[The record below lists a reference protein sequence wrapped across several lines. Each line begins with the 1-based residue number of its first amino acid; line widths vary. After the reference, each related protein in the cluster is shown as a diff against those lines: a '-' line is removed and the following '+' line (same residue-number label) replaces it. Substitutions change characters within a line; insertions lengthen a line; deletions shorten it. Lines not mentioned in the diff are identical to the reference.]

1 MNLKTELK
9 WRAKMKAYQKNVAGI
24 WIDHRKAV
32 IVTITDG
39 GKTIERVESNV
50 ERKVRLSGGSRTG
63 KTPYGPQQV
72 AVDGKQEA
80 RIKRQLREYY
90 QEIIRRIQ
98 DANQIL
104 ILGPGE
110 AKIEIKKE
118 IQKSRELALSKISV
132 EPADKM
138 TEKQIAAKVRQFF
151 AG

>member
-1 MNLKTELK
+1 
-9 WRAKMKAYQKNVAGI
+9 MKAYQKNDAGL
-24 WIDHRKAV
+24 WIDRRNAV
-32 IVTITDG
+32 IVSITDEG
-39 GKTIERVESNV
+39 ETIERVKSNV

-72 AVDGKQEA
+72 AVDGKQED

>member
-1 MNLKTELK
+1 
-9 WRAKMKAYQKNVAGI
+9 MKAYQKNDAGL
-24 WIDHRKAV
+24 WIDRRNAV
-32 IVTITDG
+32 IVSITDEG
-39 GKTIERVESNV
+39 ETIERVKSNV
-50 ERKVRLSGGSRTG
+50 ERKVRLSGGSRTA

-72 AVDGKQEA
+72 AVEGKQED

-118 IQKSRELALSKISV
+118 IQKSRELALRKISV

>member
-1 MNLKTELK
+1 
-9 WRAKMKAYQKNVAGI
+9 MKAYQKNDAGL
-24 WIDHRKAV
+24 WIDRRNAV
-32 IVTITDG
+32 IVSITDEG
-39 GKTIERVESNV
+39 ETIERVKSNV
-50 ERKVRLSGGSRTG
+50 ERKVRLSGGSRTA

-72 AVDGKQEA
+72 AVDGKQED

-118 IQKSRELALSKISV
+118 IQKSRELALRKISV

>member
-1 MNLKTELK
+1 
-9 WRAKMKAYQKNVAGI
+9 VS
-24 WIDHRKAV
+24 
-32 IVTITDG
+32 ITDEG
-39 GKTIERVESNV
+39 ETIERVKSNV
-50 ERKVRLSGGSRTG
+50 ERKVRLSGGSRTA

-72 AVDGKQEA
+72 AVDGKQED

>member
-1 MNLKTELK
+1 
-9 WRAKMKAYQKNVAGI
+9 MKAYQKNDAGL
-24 WIDHRKAV
+24 WIDRRNAV
-32 IVTITDG
+32 IVSITDEG
-39 GKTIERVESNV
+39 ETIERVKSNV
-50 ERKVRLSGGSRTG
+50 ERKVRLSGGSRTA

-72 AVDGKQEA
+72 AVDGKQED
-80 RIKRQLREYY
+80 RIKRQLRKYY

>member
-1 MNLKTELK
+1 
-9 WRAKMKAYQKNVAGI
+9 MKAYRKNDAGL
-24 WIDHRKAV
+24 WIDRRNAV
-32 IVTITDG
+32 IVSITDEG
-39 GKTIERVESNV
+39 ETIERVKSNV

-72 AVDGKQEA
+72 AVDGKQED
-80 RIKRQLREYY
+80 RIKRQLHKYY

-118 IQKSRELALSKISV
+118 IQKSRELALRKISV
-132 EPADKM
+132 EPAEKM
-138 TEKQIAAKVRQFF
+138 TEKQIAARVRQYF